1 MEAEM
6 KNLVLLAVLF
16 VVSSALLKGQG
27 VYHSSATS
35 ATEMELVSLTS
46 ARIEAINTRNR
57 TKLEELM
64 APDFALQ
71 GWDGS
76 WRVERAKWLENLLTH
91 IDIAEYRHSQIVAHV
106 YGDVAAITSR
116 WYWRGNRGTA
126 SEKKPFEEHGYV
138 VDMWRR
144 NSGRWQVVS
153 RISVVLNG
161 KEDGGS

>member
-1 MEAEM
+1 MGAEM
-6 KNLVLLAVLF
+6 KNTILIAVLLLVVPVLLNAQE
-16 VVSSALLKGQG
+16 VA
-27 VYHSSATS
+27 HSSAISS
-35 ATEMELVSLTS
+35 AAEAELVSLTG
-46 ARIEAINTRNR
+46 AWIEAVNAKDR

-76 WRVERAKWLENLLTH
+76 WRVERAKWFAH
-91 IDIAEYRHSQIVAHV
+91 IDIAEYHHSAIVAHV

-153 RISVVLNG
+153 RVTVVLNG
-161 KEDGGS
+161 KEEGGS